1 MLPSPFAVALT
12 LNGMYGVAPC
22 SYFYDFAAPGKYNYI
37 RIALGRPKDQIMK
50 ATKLM
55 NLFAKGFTD
64 C

>member
-1 MLPSPFAVALT
+1 
-12 LNGMYGVAPC
+12 MYGVAPC
-22 SYFYDFAAPGKYNYI
+22 SYFYDFAAPGKYDYI